1 MRLVNWTPV
10 GAAVL
15 FGWLCIGVIANSV
28 MDLDSLWENTSQR
41 WTVAYG
47 VVPPLIGFGAAIMLS
62 AFLGLSWVLG
72 QIVRLLAGLFG

>member
-15 FGWLCIGVIANSV
+15 VAWLLIGVLANSV
-28 MDLDSLWENTSQR
+28 MEMDSLWENDSHR

-47 VVPPLIGFGAAIMLS
+47 VVPPLIGFGAAIVVS
-62 AFLGLSWVLG
+62 TFLGLSWVLG
-72 QIVRLLAGLFG
+72 QIARLVAVLL